1 VHYLELPDLAGRQ
14 RERRANMKSCKAIYS
29 IATAVLCVVLA
40 VTGTS
45 AVWAQARTTPV
56 EVKNQVGLDPANNTV
71 KAVQSGSWTATVAG
85 TLAAT
90 QSGEWNVGI
99 TGTPGVTQ
107 SGTWNVGIT
116 GTPAVGIDPANN
128 TVKAAQSGTWNV
140 NVANAPNVS
149 VTNTPNVAVTNIP
162 TVNINGTPNV
172 AVTNTP
178 TVNINSTNN
187 TVKAPTQWNKI
198 RLWTTDQVIAHTGTI
213 QSANLQTAG
222 YKEIRACIGSNSSG
236 ASLYVY
242 VWGKTG
248 AGSGSWAPLG
258 KGNFAIPPAN
268 FISLGANFAPES
280 GTCVF
285 SFPVVSDEML
295 ISMSN
300 NTGGSVTVYSTSW
313 VYLVN

>member
-1 VHYLELPDLAGRQ
+1 
-14 RERRANMKSCKAIYS
+14 MKSCKAIYS
-29 IATAVLCVVLA
+29 ISTAVLCVVLA
-40 VTGTS
+40 VTVTS

-56 EVKNQVGLDPANNTV
+56 EVKNQISITGNPGVSQYGTWNVGLTGTPNVNV
-71 KAVQSGSWTATVAG
+71 GG
-85 TLAAT
+85 TLAA
-90 QSGEWNVGI
+90 
-99 TGTPGVTQ
+99 TQ

-116 GTPAVGIDPANN
+116 GNPLVGQFGAWNVGITGNPGV
-128 TVKAAQSGTWNV
+128 TQSGPWNV
-140 NVANAPNVS
+140 GISN
-149 VTNTPNVAVTNIP
+149 
-162 TVNINGTPNV
+162 TPNV

-178 TVNINSTNN
+178 TVNISSTNN

-198 RLWTTDQVIAHTGTI
+198 RLWTTDQVIANTGTI
-213 QSANLQTAG
+213 QSANLTTAG

-242 VWGKTG
+242 VWGKSG
-248 AGSGSWAPLG
+248 AGSGSWVPLG